1 MSIWEI
7 SHYFQTLLYAA
18 LTKEYDIIKAL
29 VDAGADV
36 NAKNFKL
43 VTPLMF
49 AAGIGDIDTMKLL
62 IENGADIE
70 HKNKYGERALEFA
83 IRKEQK
89 EAADY
94 LKAISK

>member
-1 MSIWEI
+1 M
-7 SHYFQTLLYAA
+7 LYAV

-36 NAKNFKL
+36 NVKNFKL

-49 AAGIGDIDTMKLL
+49 SAGVNDIETMKLL

-70 HKNKYGERALEFA
+70 HKNKDGERALEFA

-94 LKAISK
+94 LKTVSK

>member
-1 MSIWEI
+1 MRHS
-7 SHYFQTLLYAA
+7 Q
-18 LTKEYDIIKAL
+18 KNMRCIKAL

-49 AAGIGDIDTMKLL
+49 AAGINDIETMKIL

-70 HKNKYGERALEFA
+70 HKNKDGERALEFA

-94 LKAISK
+94 LKTVSK